1 MELAVSG
8 FVLDASSQKNEPLR
22 APWTSF
28 RGDSPQVTAHR
39 HEVLP
44 DGDRFRP
51 LQIGVDLVAAIAAL
65 EIRLTRT
72 DTQMQP
78 SRTGLRSVPR
88 RNGDDLHARPGR
100 LVADPL
106 LKLGKTPFGNAFR
119 LARLTDPVEVFED
132 NPLIARPGLSHD
144 LFADA
149 VIGVR
154 DETPLATR
162 DTLARALGALT
173 AVGLERSSRPF
184 VAGCFVADLLRR
196 VELLV
201 RCHRHAADAEID
213 AEPALWLFNF
223 WRRNRDRHVQGE
235 VPLARDQFGG
245 AEFALAK
252 LFAHLGGH
260 LQPAGNAA
268 FRTDRQRGA
277 RTVRTKYH
285 SAGIR
290 SHRRMRFEWVKFIW
304 VAGVN
309 GAHLSNRV
317 DHVLGGRIRF
327 CSDQA
332 IALVMDVVFAM
343 QISLKGEFGKGVA
356 GAIEL
361 FPGALE
367 FLSGARC

>member
-28 RGDSPQVTAHR
+28 RGDSPQVAAHR
-39 HEVLP
+39 HEGMP

-51 LQIGVDLVAAIAAL
+51 LQIGIDLVAAIAAL

-100 LVADPL
+100 LVADPR

-132 NPLIARPGLSHD
+132 NPLIVRLGVSHD

-154 DETPLATR
+154 DETPLAAR
-162 DTLARALGALT
+162 DTPERALGALT

-184 VAGCFVADLLRR
+184 VAGCFVANLLRR
-196 VELLV
+196 VKPLV
-201 RCHRHAADAEID
+201 RCDRHAADAQID
-213 AEPALWLFNF
+213 AEPALRWVPRR
-223 WRRNRDRHVQGE
+223 RRNGARKMQGE

-245 AEFALAK
+245 AQLALTK
-252 LFAHLGGH
+252 LLAHPGRH
-260 LQPAGNAA
+260 LQPAGQAA
-268 FRTDRQRGA
+268 FRTDRQAGG
-277 RTVRTKYH
+277 VRVLTQNPR
-285 SAGIR
+285 AGVR
-290 SHRRMRFEWVKFIW
+290 SHGRMRVEWVKLLR
-304 VAGVN
+304 VARVG
-309 GAHLSNRV
+309 GAPLGNRV
-317 DHVLGGRIRF
+317 DPMLSGHCGFLTN
-327 CSDQA
+327 QA
-332 IALVMDVVFAM
+332 IARVMEVGFAM
-343 QISLKGEFGKGVA
+343 QSLLKGEFGKRVA

-361 FPGALE
+361 FPGGLK
-367 FLSGARC
+367 FLPGA